1 MIEGDWT
8 PERLERVTRLVLDI
22 YRTVEELNDEF
33 EVEGKRFT
41 PDGVM
46 VGHLGEVL
54 AAYAFDLILLPCSTR
69 DHDAKT
75 RSGDK
80 LVQIKMTG
88 GRRGVAFRGK
98 PDYLIV
104 LQFLDGTLSVIYN
117 GEGDAVWKEF
127 EGKTLPTNG
136 QFPIPLTRL
145 RTLNAS
151 ARGKLPLVRELPCF
165 SSSEDA
171 S

>member
-22 YRTVEELNDEF
+22 YRAVDELNDEF

-75 RSGDK
+75 RSGER

-88 GRRGVAFRGK
+88 GKRGVAFRGK

-104 LQFLDGTLSVIYN
+104 LQFLNGTLSVVYN
-117 GEGDAVWKEF
+117 GEGKTVWREF

-136 QFPIPLTRL
+136 QLPISLTRL
-145 RTLNAS
+145 RILNSSAS
-151 ARGKLPLVRELPCF
+151 GKLPLVRDLPCF
-165 SSSEDA
+165 RGNEGA
-171 S
+171 T

>member
-1 MIEGDWT
+1 MIEDDWT

-22 YRTVEELNDEF
+22 YRAVEELNEEF

-88 GRRGVAFRGK
+88 GKRGVAFRGK

-104 LQFLDGTLSVIYN
+104 LQFLDGRLSVIYN
-117 GEGDAVWKEF
+117 GEGETVWKEF

-136 QFPIPLTRL
+136 QFPISLTRL
-145 RTLNAS
+145 RTLNAW
-151 ARGKLPLVRELPCF
+151 AGGKLPLVRELPCF
-165 SSSEDA
+165 RGNEGA
-171 S
+171 K